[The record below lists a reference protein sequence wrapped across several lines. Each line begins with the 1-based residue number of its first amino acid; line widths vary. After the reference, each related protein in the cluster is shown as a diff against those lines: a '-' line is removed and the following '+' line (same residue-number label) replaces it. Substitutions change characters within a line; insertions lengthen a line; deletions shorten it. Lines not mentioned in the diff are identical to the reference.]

1 MLIKKA
7 IYVFLVGLLTF
18 LLLAD
23 YVPFLSFCTGLV
35 TPPISLLC
43 GLLFA
48 LLVGEAYPSFNK
60 TMSKKL
66 LQYAVV
72 GLGFGMNVHAA
83 LQSGSEGMLFTIVS
97 VFGTLL
103 LGWIIGKKWLKI
115 DAPLAYLIS
124 AGTAICGGSA
134 IAAVGPIVKA
144 KSTDMTVA
152 LGVVFILNA
161 IALFVFP
168 PIGHYL
174 GMSNQAF
181 GTWAAIAIHDT
192 SSVVGAGQAYSEQA
206 LEIATTIK
214 LTRALWIVPV
224 ALVTSF
230 LFSDKQGSGKQKIAI
245 PMFILFFIG
254 ALLLNTYVLSHYAW
268 GVQLSGVIS
277 ILSKKC
283 LTLTLFFIGAGLSKN
298 VLKAVGF
305 KPMIF
310 GVLLWLI
317 ISIVSLVVVLN

>member
-1 MLIKKA
+1 MKKV
-7 IYVFLVGLLTF
+7 IYITLVSLLLV

-23 YVPFLSFCTGLV
+23 YVPFMQCCAGWI
-35 TPPISLLC
+35 TPPVSLLC

-72 GLGFGMNVHAA
+72 GLGFGMNVEAA

-103 LGWIIGKKWLKI
+103 LGWFIGRKLLKI
-115 DAPLAYLIS
+115 DSPLSYLIS

-134 IAAVGPIVKA
+134 IAAVGPIIKA

-161 IALFVFP
+161 VALFLFP
-168 PIGHYL
+168 PIGRLL
-174 GMSNQAF
+174 GMDQQTF

-192 SSVVGAGQAYSEQA
+192 SSVVGAGQAYGSQA
-206 LEIATTIK
+206 LEVATTIK

-224 ALVTSF
+224 ALLTSF
-230 LFSDKQGSGKQKIAI
+230 LFPDKLGNGKRKITV
-245 PMFILFFIG
+245 PLFILCFIG
-254 ALLLNTYVLSHYAW
+254 AMLLNTYVLSHYEW
-268 GVQLSGVIS
+268 GVQAGGFIS
-277 ILSKKC
+277 QLSKKC

-298 VLKAVGF
+298 VLKSVGV

-310 GVLLWLI
+310 GVLLWII
-317 ISIVSLVVVLN
+317 ISVVSLLVVMN

>member
-1 MLIKKA
+1 MKKA
-7 IYVFLVGLLTF
+7 IYVFLVGLLTL

-23 YVPFLSFCTGLV
+23 YVPFLSFCAGWV
-35 TPPISLLC
+35 TPPVSLLC

-48 LLVGEAYPSFNK
+48 LFVGEAYPSFNK
-60 TMSKKL
+60 TLSKKL

-72 GLGFGMNVHAA
+72 GLGFGMNVEAA
-83 LQSGSEGMLFTIVS
+83 LQSGREGMLFTIVS

-103 LGWIIGKKWLKI
+103 LGWFIGRKLLKI
-115 DAPLAYLIS
+115 DTTLAYLIS

-144 KSTDMTVA
+144 KGTDMTVA

-161 IALFVFP
+161 IALFLFP
-168 PIGHYL
+168 PIGQAL
-174 GMSNQAF
+174 GMDQQTF

-192 SSVVGAGQAYSEQA
+192 SSVVGAGQAYGNEA
-206 LEIATTIK
+206 LEVATTIK

-224 ALVTSF
+224 ALLTSF
-230 LFSDKQGSGKQKIAI
+230 LFPDKTGSGKRKISV
-245 PMFILFFIG
+245 PLFIVFFII
-254 ALLLNTYVLSHYAW
+254 ALLFNTYVLSHYSW
-268 GVQLSGVIS
+268 GVQAGRIISG
-277 ILSKKC
+277 LSKKC

-298 VLKAVGF
+298 VLKSVGF

-317 ISIVSLVVVLN
+317 VSVVSLIVVI